1 MGGRSLRLGWILAA
15 WSGTFLLPGA
25 LDAADAPAT
34 PIQAELVERLDA
46 DKVLPEASIL
56 ARVELGWRGSSCNL
70 RPGDILQG
78 RIVFQKP
85 YSKVDKTSE
94 IAILFD
100 KAQCGGPALKPFP
113 LTVAAIVAAD
123 RQRDPALQPS
133 EEHQSLSDAIGLT
146 LNGNTRSVGQ
156 AADTVGHEPGR
167 RVYVGPHSDAPPR
180 ELRAGQVVGI
190 AHLKLLVGKGPE
202 GGSILSSTGRVLRL
216 DRGTRFVLFPS
227 VAADT
232 GVPPKNA
239 SGTLASN
246 PHAEVPP
253 SVADPPDIADET
265 EVCAPPSCQVAFD
278 DDASRETRHTE
289 LTLPVNALGYLPP
302 SAERDMFAFDYH
314 AGVAFLGPG
323 QLLFTFNPH
332 VLVKRST
339 NEANSSSKLRIIRA
353 VAVDLATKKVVKSVD
368 WRVAD
373 SGQYFWPLGDDRV
386 LVHVGDELRVYG
398 PGLEQSKKISL
409 GAPLAFIRQ
418 SPSSRFLAVGLV
430 NERHTPEI
438 HRQLQEAEGR
448 EPEEDIEVRV
458 LDSAFHPITKTM
470 RSSRQA
476 FPVLFDD
483 GEVRVLK
490 TGANRWRIVKNSWA
504 GERRVLAQA
513 SSSCLPAAQSLPGD
527 LLFVVG
533 CDHRRDNKWYRILR
547 GEKVLL
553 KGSSSS
559 AELEHTVGGIE
570 GGNLFIIGIAQAK
583 QSLPWGGVFHTSDLK
598 SERIVL
604 YSARTG
610 QRILALNV
618 SPVVP
623 AVQTFAISPREDE
636 LAVLTT
642 DQITLYRVPRVFDHE
657 PAKTAGTLSQVP
669 HPHVLAGGRVEARDF
684 E

>member
-1 MGGRSLRLGWILAA
+1 VA
-15 WSGTFLLPGA
+15 WSVTFLLPNP
-25 LDAADAPAT
+25 LNAAEVPAT
-34 PIQAELVERLDA
+34 PIQAELLQRLDA
-46 DKVLPEASIL
+46 QKILPGASVL
-56 ARVELGWRGSSCNL
+56 ARVQLGWRGSSCNL

-94 IAILFD
+94 IAIVFD

-113 LTVAAIVAAD
+113 LTLAAIVAAD

-133 EEHQSLSDAIGLT
+133 EEHQSLSDAVGLT
-146 LNGNTRSVGQ
+146 LNGNTRSVSQ
-156 AADTVGHEPGR
+156 AANTVGYEPGR
-167 RVYVGPHSDAPPR
+167 TVYVSPRRAAPPK

-190 AHLKLLVGKGPE
+190 AHLKLLFGKGPE
-202 GGSILSSTGRVLRL
+202 GGSILRSRGRVLRL
-216 DRGTRFVLFPS
+216 DAGTQFVLFPS
-227 VAADT
+227 VAADAA
-232 GVPPKNA
+232 VPRKDAN
-239 SGTLASN
+239 GTFASN
-246 PHAEVPP
+246 QHAEVQA
-253 SVADPPDIADET
+253 SLAAPPDIADET
-265 EVCAPPSCQVAFD
+265 EVCAPPSCYVGFGDNASGAETH
-278 DDASRETRHTE
+278 DAE
-289 LTLPVNALGYLPP
+289 LTLPLNTFGYLPP
-302 SAERDMFAFDYH
+302 SAERELFAFDYH
-314 AGVAFLGPG
+314 AGVAFLGQG

-332 VLVKRST
+332 MLVKRTPS
-339 NEANSSSKLRIIRA
+339 EAITSSGLRIIRA
-353 VAVDLATKKVVKSVD
+353 IAVDLATKKVVKSVD

-373 SGQYFWPLGDDRV
+373 SGQYFWTVGDEQV

-398 PGLEQSKKISL
+398 PGLELRKKISL
-409 GAPLAFIRQ
+409 SAPLAFIRQ
-418 SPSSRFLAVGLV
+418 SPSSAFLAVGVV

-438 HRQLQEAEGR
+438 HRQLQEADGR

-458 LDSAFHPITKTM
+458 LDSAFHPITKIM

-476 FPVLFDD
+476 FPVLLDD

-490 TGANRWRIVKNSWA
+490 IGADRWRIVKNSWA

-513 SSSCLPAAQSLPGD
+513 SSSCLPTAQSLPGD

-547 GEKVLL
+547 GDQVLL

-559 AELEHTVGGIE
+559 AEFEHTVSGIH
-570 GGNLFIIGIAQAK
+570 GGNIFVIGIAQAN
-583 QSLPWGGVFHTSDLK
+583 QSLPWGGVFHVSDLK

-610 QRILALNV
+610 HRILGLNV

-623 AVQTFAISPREDE
+623 AVQTFAISPREDK

-642 DQITLYRVPRVFDHE
+642 DQITLYRIPRILDHE
-657 PAKTAGTLSQVP
+657 LSKTDSPSSQ
-669 HPHVLAGGRVEARDF
+669 LRKSRM
-684 E
+684 